1 MPQSTLV
8 PLLPQQPRQLS
19 SASAAAASPMPRI
32 REPLE
37 LMYPIMTQAER
48 DAFCPS
54 APWWTAPVIIGG
66 SGGSGTRGS
75 ALLMH
80 RLGVGITCEHSI
92 LDPSVVSELQHC
104 NHANDFDL
112 LSGKPRRAPSLV
124 WLVGGA
130 NTSSCA
136 VTDAQCSSLLAQPN
150 TSSDLINLRRAVLP
164 QYRKN
169 LRWGMKNPHFTY
181 MHKWLV
187 RVFPCMAYVHTLRG
201 VPEMVRNA
209 DHLTNRFTEA
219 ASFGVLP
226 QNATKERRVSA
237 TVQARL
243 ADYLLLVNSG
253 LAWWASR
260 CMPHQIVYLPV
271 MKISRCIS
279 NSCSAFNAEQL
290 ARVLR
295 LDPNETLRQVQAFA
309 VASHNVTLRSHAEAL
324 TRPLLIK
331 QERVELLRWPPP
343 LSVLSGERS
352 CKCKEP
358 RRVLLS
364 RGDGVPILG
373 DPGNAGSADEVSTYL
388 TSSR

>member
-1 MPQSTLV
+1 
-8 PLLPQQPRQLS
+8 
-19 SASAAAASPMPRI
+19 
-32 REPLE
+32 
-37 LMYPIMTQAER
+37 MYPIMTQGER
-48 DAFCPS
+48 DAFCLK

-92 LDPSVVSELQHC
+92 LDPGIVSEREHC
-104 NHANDFDL
+104 NPANDFDL

-136 VTDAQCSSLLAQPN
+136 VTDAQCSNLLFSDARLN
-150 TSSDLINLRRAVLP
+150 TSTDLVNLRRAVLP

-187 RVFPCMAYVHTLRG
+187 RVFPCMVYVHTMRG

-209 DHLTNRFTEA
+209 DHLANRFTEA
-219 ASFGVLP
+219 ASFGLLP
-226 QNATKERRVSA
+226 QNVSKQPRVSA
-237 TVQARL
+237 AVQLWL
-243 ADYLLLVNSG
+243 AEYLLQVNLG

-260 CMPHQIVYLPV
+260 CVPHQIVYLPV
-271 MKISRCIS
+271 MKMSRCITD
-279 NSCSAFNAEQL
+279 SCNAFHTEQL
-290 ARVLR
+290 AHVLR
-295 LDPNETLRQVQAFA
+295 LDPNMTLRQVQAFA
-309 VASHNVTLRSHAEAL
+309 LASHEVTLRSHNEAL
-324 TRPLLIK
+324 KRPLLIQ

-343 LSVLSGERS
+343 LSTLSGEGS
-352 CKCKEP
+352 CKCKEQ
-358 RRVLLS
+358 RRTARLLTGT
-364 RGDGVPILG
+364 RRR
-373 DPGNAGSADEVSTYL
+373 ST
-388 TSSR
+388 